1 MRWIIV
7 QLEIPAVTNKNLGYM
22 LVFSPP
28 LVFLSPSSTN
38 RAILGSVKTYKPK
51 SCASTKQISDQSK
64 MFVGT
69 VSYNDSNSPGKLTH
83 EVVIFQGETK
93 ELDEM
98 SFLALSQSIQQP
110 LVEVSF
116 PFVSASG
123 KICRPQLLLQ
133 PEKKPSPKQ
142 TFMFFF
148 FLAP

>member
-1 MRWIIV
+1 
-7 QLEIPAVTNKNLGYM
+7 
-22 LVFSPP
+22 
-28 LVFLSPSSTN
+28 
-38 RAILGSVKTYKPK
+38 
-51 SCASTKQISDQSK
+51 

-83 EVVIFQGETK
+83 EVVIFQEETK